1 MAAAIY
7 NITIEEQAKWV
18 VTITVPMDLTGYTA
32 RMAIRQR
39 VRGPITKE
47 IYSPSNGIVITPG
60 GTSSTVELTLT
71 KAETLALKIA
81 KGVYDLWVATSG
93 GVPSRLLYGDV
104 TVLPTVTVLP

>member
-47 IYSPSNGIVITPG
+47 IYSPSSGIVITPG